1 MRVGVISDIHG
12 NLEALQACLKALKEQ
27 GAQKYIQCGDLIGYG
42 PDAQECVRRVMKLP
56 LLASVMGNHDAILA
70 FPTLGNFFNY
80 EAQWAL
86 QESLPG
92 LSTAVTDYL
101 RALPALVQGE
111 NFTVLHGTPLD
122 PIKEYFHSMDQFN
135 SYYKMWQG
143 QVLFVGHTH
152 LQFYIKGS
160 PRTCHMYLNQKDDH
174 TIRLNKT
181 CRYVIN
187 PGAVGKPRDHN
198 CYAAC
203 GLWDTDENTFEFIR
217 EPYDVALTQEKM
229 RAKNYPEFLIESLAY
244 GL

>member
-12 NLEALQACLKALKEQ
+12 NLEALQACLKVLEAA

-42 PDAQECVRRVMKLP
+42 PDGEQCVHRVMELP
-56 LLASVMGNHDAILA
+56 LIASVMGNHDAILA
-70 FPTLGNFFNY
+70 FPSLGSWFNY
-80 EAQWAL
+80 EAKQVL
-86 QESLPG
+86 QESVPQF
-92 LSTAVTDYL
+92 SKQTANYL
-101 RALPALVQGE
+101 RTLPALVQGD

-122 PIKEYFHSMDQFN
+122 PIKEYFHSMEQFN

-160 PRTCHMYLNQKDDH
+160 PRTCHMYLNQKEGQVIH
-174 TIRLNKT
+174 LNKT

-198 CYAAC
+198 PYAAC

-217 EPYDVALTQEKM
+217 EPYDFTLTQEKM
-229 RAKNYPEFLIESLAY
+229 RKRGYPDFLIESLAY